1 MATWVLIVHLLG
13 GGYAETFASEAGC
26 RMARDELLLMAPG
39 DSAPQSRPPGAGYDP
54 RSHASCKQAGPIPAR
69 RDRPRRMVRAM
80 A

>member
-1 MATWVLIVHLLG
+1 MIQWVLIVHLLG

-26 RMARDELLLMAPG
+26 RFALEEAQIVGRLTLGRE
-39 DSAPQSRPPGAGYDP
+39 PGARCRQTG
-54 RSHASCKQAGPIPAR
+54 SLPAR